1 MYKNIVLSILV
12 VFIAACSKP
21 KPKSETIPT
30 WYTHIPSDYKFL
42 YAVAKSTTIE
52 QAKKNAIVKMR
63 DNLSKEVNTKF
74 SSKNHKLQPLKKEIL
89 NKIKKYNV
97 EVANR
102 LSFNRVKIEKSKTFK
117 GEELVL
123 ISIPRI
129 SIFNKLKSISDVKF
143 HRAQE
148 VNKKALNKNAIKRF
162 MALEIAVKEWETLAS
177 LAQYK
182 ELLISTYSANE
193 EFIFLNDLKEEYNEL
208 KNSIN
213 FYVLTDGNSR
223 IFSKSIK
230 KAIEAKGL
238 SVKNRINTKNSFKLL
253 VTSKTIKSQNYTF
266 NKSRNLVK
274 LTTFDNDKNKISFR
288 QHTFIGKSRKNYKE
302 AKEQAAIHLDYKI
315 KKLGIFDFIGF
326 EK

>member
-12 VFIAACSKP
+12 IFIVACSKP
-21 KPKSETIPT
+21 KPESIPT
-30 WYTHIPSDYKFL
+30 WYTNVPSDYKFL

-52 QAKKNAIVKMR
+52 QAKKMAIVTMR
-63 DNLSKEVNTKF
+63 DNLSKEVNTRF
-74 SSKNHKLQPLKKEIL
+74 SSENHKLQPLDKETL
-89 NKIKKYNV
+89 NKIKKYSV
-97 EVANR
+97 EVANH
-102 LSFNRVKIEKSKTFK
+102 LSFNRVKIEKSKIFK
-117 GEELVL
+117 GEGLVL
-123 ISIPRI
+123 ISIPRV
-129 SIFNKLKSISDVKF
+129 SSFNKLKRISDVKF

-193 EFIFLNDLKEEYNEL
+193 EFIFLNDLKEEYDEL

-238 SVKNRINTKNSFKLL
+238 SVKNTKNSFKLL

-274 LTTFDNDKNKISFR
+274 LTTFDNNKNKISFK
-288 QHTFIGKSRKNYKE
+288 QHTFIGKSRKNHKE
-302 AKEQAAIHLDYKI
+302 AKEQAAINLDYKI
-315 KKLGIFDFIGF
+315 KKLGIFDFIGV
-326 EK
+326 KK